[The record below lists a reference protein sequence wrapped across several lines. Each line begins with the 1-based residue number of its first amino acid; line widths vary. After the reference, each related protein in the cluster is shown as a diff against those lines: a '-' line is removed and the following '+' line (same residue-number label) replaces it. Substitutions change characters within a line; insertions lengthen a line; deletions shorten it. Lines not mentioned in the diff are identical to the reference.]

1 MTGKLTLF
9 PVRGRRDI
17 DSRLTT
23 VPLPRMMDG
32 VWNGLLE
39 SGGSFGG
46 GDGNVI
52 GATVDI

>member
-39 SGGSFGG
+39 SGGSLGG